1 MAEVQDLLPQAAIA
15 EAVHPQVTA
24 EAPRPAAQATAVPP
38 RAGQVMEDH
47 LQAALAADAPPA
59 ADSAAEAVM
68 AADIPAADS
77 AAAGTPAVA
86 SAAAAA
92 ANPRNT
98 TNSSTPDNHQKI

>member
-1 MAEVQDLLPQAAIA
+1 MAEVQDLLPAAIA
-15 EAVHPQVTA
+15 AAVHPQVTA

-77 AAAGTPAVA
+77 AAAAGTPAVA